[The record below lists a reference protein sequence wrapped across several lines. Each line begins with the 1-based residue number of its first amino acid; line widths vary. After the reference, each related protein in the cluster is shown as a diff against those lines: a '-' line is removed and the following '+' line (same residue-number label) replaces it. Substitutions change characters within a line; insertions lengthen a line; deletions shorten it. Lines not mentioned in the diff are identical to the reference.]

1 MPFEFDLH
9 GWFAGGT
16 AADGLRTVPM
26 APPSQSTTTTEG
38 QPRANWT
45 GTAWVMRPYVAPP
58 PEPEPQP
65 VEVSRIVSVLGFRR
79 RFTPAE
85 KAAIEWAAV
94 DRPDQPEEL
103 RRLLDCAHVA
113 HDGSGRRGPARAA
126 EARGGPGGLRGAPG
140 DVAGGVRDAP
150 QDRDWSEEAE
160 DGQADPEMA
169 G

>member
-38 QPRANWT
+38 EPRANWN
-45 GTAWVMRPYVAPP
+45 GVAWVMRPYVEPP

-65 VEVSRIVSVLGFRR
+65 VKVLRRVSVLAFRL

-94 DRPDQPEEL
+94 DRPELPEALRLQAAALRATLADQAAATFIDLDDPTTVGGVQGMEAMGLLAAGRAAEIMGAPLAPEEL
-103 RRLLDCAHVA
+103 
-113 HDGSGRRGPARAA
+113 P
-126 EARGGPGGLRGAPG
+126 
-140 DVAGGVRDAP
+140 
-150 QDRDWSEEAE
+150 
-160 DGQADPEMA
+160 
-169 G
+169 

>member
-38 QPRANWT
+38 EPRANWT

-65 VEVSRIVSVLGFRR
+65 VEVSSIVSVLGFRR
-79 RFTPAE
+79 RFTLTE

-94 DRPDQPEEL
+94 DRPDQPEAQRMQAAAL
-103 RRLLDCAHVA
+103 RATLADQAAAQFVHLD
-113 HDGSGRRGPARAA
+113 DPATVVGVQGL
-126 EARGGPGGLRGAPG
+126 EALGIIAPG
-140 DVAGGVRDAP
+140 RALEILTDP
-150 QDRDWSEEAE
+150 IQPEEL
-160 DGQADPEMA
+160 P
-169 G
+169 

>member
-9 GWFAGGT
+9 GWYAGGV
-16 AADGLRTVPM
+16 AAAGLRTVPT

-38 QPRANWT
+38 EPRANWT
-45 GTAWVMRPYVAPP
+45 GAAWVMRPYVAPP

-94 DRPDQPEEL
+94 DRPDQPEAQRMQAAALRATLADQAAAQFIHLDDPVTVVGVQGLEALGIIEPGRALAILDTPIEPKEL
-103 RRLLDCAHVA
+103 
-113 HDGSGRRGPARAA
+113 P
-126 EARGGPGGLRGAPG
+126 
-140 DVAGGVRDAP
+140 
-150 QDRDWSEEAE
+150 
-160 DGQADPEMA
+160 
-169 G
+169 

>member
-9 GWFAGGT
+9 GWYAGGV
-16 AADGLRTVPM
+16 AAAGLRTVPT

-38 QPRANWT
+38 EPRANWT

-65 VEVSRIVSVLGFRR
+65 VEVSRIVSVLGFRS

-94 DRPDQPEEL
+94 DRPDQPEAQRMQAAAL
-103 RRLLDCAHVA
+103 RATLADQAAATFIDLDDPTTVGGVQGLEAMGLLAA
-113 HDGSGRRGPARAA
+113 GRAA
-126 EARGGPGGLRGAPG
+126 EILGAPL
-140 DVAGGVRDAP
+140 AP
-150 QDRDWSEEAE
+150 EEL
-160 DGQADPEMA
+160 P
-169 G
+169 

>member
-38 QPRANWT
+38 EPRANWT
-45 GTAWVMRPYVAPP
+45 GTAWVMRPYVEPP

-65 VEVSRIVSVLGFRR
+65 VVAPRVVSVLGFRS

-94 DRPDQPEEL
+94 DRPDQPEAQRMQAAAL
-103 RRLLDCAHVA
+103 RATLADQAAAKFIHLDDPATVVGVQALEAAGLLQP
-113 HDGSGRRGPARAA
+113 GRALAI
-126 EARGGPGGLRGAPG
+126 L
-140 DVAGGVRDAP
+140 DAP
-150 QDRDWSEEAE
+150 IEPKEL
-160 DGQADPEMA
+160 P
-169 G
+169 